1 MVQQDERLS
10 RAATRKRVC
19 ARWQLLYTL
28 VNNPSLLGSR
38 KHFQL
43 QSSSSS
49 SSSPKGALNG
59 GLKRGAKE
67 GGTAEASGQ
76 PVAGEAA
83 EAEVSESPS
92 ELRAQ

>member
-1 MVQQDERLS
+1 MVQQDDRLS
-10 RAATRKRVC
+10 RAATRMRVC

-43 QSSSSS
+43 QSSSSPS
-49 SSSPKGALNG
+49 EGALNG
-59 GLKRGAKE
+59 ALKRGAKE
-67 GGTAEASGQ
+67 GSTEEASGQ

-83 EAEVSESPS
+83 EAEVSESP
-92 ELRAQ
+92 AN